1 MEGPHT
7 VGLGCCFLKTDPPF
21 FDTTKRSNC
30 VSCLVSITKRTP
42 KTFRPTEHCA
52 LKIFMF
58 QASSKLHVAGK
69 GLSMFNQM
77 ASMQQTSKRY

>member
-1 MEGPHT
+1 
-7 VGLGCCFLKTDPPF
+7 
-21 FDTTKRSNC
+21 
-30 VSCLVSITKRTP
+30 
-42 KTFRPTEHCA
+42 